1 METDGI
7 NALNP
12 APDVGGVLPP
22 QINRPGPVIDY
33 LTRPMVPSPKSR
45 RRDTLKGIA
54 QFIPFLSGE
63 LAKAEGDKLGVAL
76 SGLDFL
82 GAAGAPAKA
91 VAQKGILS
99 LNKVY
104 HGSPNKNLTEAS
116 IAKSKQSENFMPHVS
131 ATDSPLLAKSF
142 TKGELGNLPE
152 GKIYESTGNFKIIDY
167 TTDEG
172 RKIWDSLG
180 KTDYDRSINAK
191 KAGFD
196 GRKIN
201 NYEELKIKSFYP
213 DIDYKDVKDASEIQ
227 FFKDLPLQPSSKG
240 IEAIPD
246 QATKNFSDA
255 MKSKNL
261 MFVHNTSEEAIRS
274 FDAMGGLPSPSLA
287 VTESEIPLKGFGKIQ
302 LIGKPEKFDPA
313 IDPRNKVYSADAYTP
328 RAPKKIRLAKKGA
341 AEQLVKD
348 YKDLTSDRD
357 LMEKIYTGPY
367 TGATVNDA
375 ADSLKNLEKGNLHYP
390 ENRMDEL
397 DRFLNSD
404 IAKLKYLKD
413 QGFDPSLPTFKSAAA
428 DPRLLVSGFE
438 GTKGFKKWAKKEKNK
453 YLSQDGVL
461 QYFDD
466 FEETMV
472 TKPYTLENAVNSMIK
487 ETQRGGEGFAGGY
500 SPARMKALMSKEF
513 KDLPDI
519 KAERGRLTDK
529 PPSAMDL
536 GEKIDDLLV
545 QYNFPGSN
553 NLYYSRVGSNM
564 LNDIGIAIED
574 GKKFDQKLLKDAY
587 NQNID
592 FDELDKFTRNK
603 FEYDNPPKGFLDDL
617 EDIFIKNA
625 TRNVEYFEAKPIRAV
640 GFDEFAGAIVPKD
653 TSKDVIDILQKRGLK
668 VIKQTDADF
677 TKDFFK
683 TGARK
688 KHFQDQMFSFV
699 PVAGAGGVAALSI
712 EKNTADEDKGLGS
725 L

>member
-1 METDGI
+1 MKKWILPLNFTSQHFLSYNHYMETDGI

-12 APDVGGVLPP
+12 APNVGGVLPP
-22 QINRPGPVIDY
+22 QINRPKPVIDY

-54 QFIPFLSGE
+54 QFLPFISGE

-91 VAQKGILS
+91 AIKKGI
-99 LNKVY
+99 
-104 HGSPNKNLTEAS
+104 
-116 IAKSKQSENFMPHVS
+116 
-131 ATDSPLLAKSF
+131 D
-142 TKGELGNLPE
+142 
-152 GKIYESTGNFKIIDY
+152 
-167 TTDEG
+167 
-172 RKIWDSLG
+172 
-180 KTDYDRSINAK
+180 
-191 KAGFD
+191 
-196 GRKIN
+196 
-201 NYEELKIKSFYP
+201 
-213 DIDYKDVKDASEIQ
+213 
-227 FFKDLPLQPSSKG
+227 
-240 IEAIPD
+240 AIPD

-328 RAPKKIRLAKKGA
+328 RAPKKLRLAKEGA
-341 AEQLVKD
+341 ESKLTKEYESLAKEYGELDQLEQGQYALRNLQKD
-348 YKDLTSDRD
+348 NMY
-357 LMEKIYTGPY
+357 
-367 TGATVNDA
+367 
-375 ADSLKNLEKGNLHYP
+375 YP
-390 ENRMDEL
+390 ENRLDEL
-397 DRFLNSD
+397 DRFFDSNLAKIKFMQEKVGNLDDFFGPALNQEFF
-404 IAKLKYLKD
+404 KYQRD
-413 QGFDPSLPTFKSAAA
+413 FN
-428 DPRLLVSGFE
+428 
-438 GTKGFKKWAKKEKNK
+438 KWMKKEKNK
-453 YLSQDGVL
+453 YLSQNGVL

-519 KAERGRLTDK
+519 KAERGRLIDK

-536 GEKIDDLLV
+536 GIQIDELLAK
-545 QYNFPGSN
+545 YKFPATLDAKLTPKGSFYDEN
-553 NLYYSRVGSNM
+553 VGSNM

-574 GKKFDQKLLKDAY
+574 GKKFDQKLLKDVY

-592 FDELDKFTRNK
+592 FDDLEKFTRNK

-617 EDIFIKNA
+617 EDLFIKNA

-653 TSKDVIDILQKRGLK
+653 TSQDVINILQKRGLK
-668 VIKQTDADF
+668 VIKQTDDDF
-677 TKDFFK
+677 TEDFFK

-688 KHFQDQMFSFV
+688 QYFQDQMFSFA

-712 EKNTADEDKGLGS
+712 EKNTEDEDKGLGS

>member
-12 APDVGGVLPP
+12 YVGIAEPVSRQPFGSVVLR
-22 QINRPGPVIDY
+22 QSQGPVIDY
-33 LTRPMVPSPKSR
+33 LTRPMVPSPASR

-54 QFIPFLSGE
+54 QFLPFISGE
-63 LAKAEGDKLGVAL
+63 LAKAEGDKLGAAL

-91 VAQKGILS
+91 VVKKGI
-99 LNKVY
+99 
-104 HGSPNKNLTEAS
+104 
-116 IAKSKQSENFMPHVS
+116 
-131 ATDSPLLAKSF
+131 D
-142 TKGELGNLPE
+142 
-152 GKIYESTGNFKIIDY
+152 
-167 TTDEG
+167 
-172 RKIWDSLG
+172 
-180 KTDYDRSINAK
+180 
-191 KAGFD
+191 
-196 GRKIN
+196 
-201 NYEELKIKSFYP
+201 
-213 DIDYKDVKDASEIQ
+213 
-227 FFKDLPLQPSSKG
+227 
-240 IEAIPD
+240 AIPD

-287 VTESEIPLKGFGKIQ
+287 VTESDIPLKGFGKIQ

-328 RAPKKIRLAKKGA
+328 RAPKKLRLAKEGA
-341 AEQLVKD
+341 ESKLTKEYESLAKEYGELDQLEQGQYALRNLQKD
-348 YKDLTSDRD
+348 NMY
-357 LMEKIYTGPY
+357 
-367 TGATVNDA
+367 
-375 ADSLKNLEKGNLHYP
+375 YP
-390 ENRMDEL
+390 ENRLDEL
-397 DRFLNSD
+397 DRFFNSD
-404 IAKLKYLKD
+404 LGKLKYLKD
-413 QGFDPSLPTFKSAAA
+413 QGFDPSLPTFKSAAT
-428 DPRLLVSGFE
+428 DTRL
-438 GTKGFKKWAKKEKNK
+438 GTTKDFNKWVKKEKNK

-536 GEKIDDLLV
+536 GIQIDELLAK
-545 QYNFPGSN
+545 YKFPATLDAKFTPKGTFYDEN
-553 NLYYSRVGSNM
+553 VGSNI

-574 GKKFDQKLLKDAY
+574 GKKFDQKLLKDVY
-587 NQNID
+587 NKNID
-592 FDELDKFTRNK
+592 FDALDDFYIRDRERTKDAMEIAKKFNIKLEPTV

-617 EDIFIKNA
+617 EDLFIKNA

-688 KHFQDQMFSFV
+688 QHFQDQMFSFA
-699 PVAGAGGVAALSI
+699 PIAGAGGVTALSI
-712 EKNTADEDKGLGS
+712 EKNTEDEDKGIGS

>member
-12 APDVGGVLPP
+12 YIGIAEPVSRQPFGSVVLG
-22 QINRPGPVIDY
+22 QSQGPVIDY

-54 QFIPFLSGE
+54 QFLPFLSGE

-91 VAQKGILS
+91 VVKKGI
-99 LNKVY
+99 
-104 HGSPNKNLTEAS
+104 
-116 IAKSKQSENFMPHVS
+116 
-131 ATDSPLLAKSF
+131 D
-142 TKGELGNLPE
+142 
-152 GKIYESTGNFKIIDY
+152 
-167 TTDEG
+167 
-172 RKIWDSLG
+172 
-180 KTDYDRSINAK
+180 
-191 KAGFD
+191 
-196 GRKIN
+196 
-201 NYEELKIKSFYP
+201 
-213 DIDYKDVKDASEIQ
+213 
-227 FFKDLPLQPSSKG
+227 
-240 IEAIPD
+240 AIPD

-313 IDPRNKVYSADAYTP
+313 IDPRNKIYSADAYTP
-328 RAPKKIRLAKKGA
+328 RAPKKLRLAKDGA
-341 AEQLVKD
+341 ESKLTKEYGLLAKEYGELDQLEQGQYALRNLQKD
-348 YKDLTSDRD
+348 NMY
-357 LMEKIYTGPY
+357 
-367 TGATVNDA
+367 
-375 ADSLKNLEKGNLHYP
+375 YP
-390 ENRMDEL
+390 ENRLDEL
-397 DRFLNSD
+397 DRFFNSD
-404 IAKLKYLKD
+404 LGKLKYLKD

-529 PPSAMDL
+529 PPSAMHF
-536 GEKIDDLLV
+536 GIQIDELLAK
-545 QYNFPGSN
+545 YKFPATLDAKFTPKGSFYDEN
-553 NLYYSRVGSNM
+553 VGSNM

-574 GKKFDQKLLKDAY
+574 GKKFDQKLLKDVY

-592 FDELDKFTRNK
+592 FDELEKFTRNK

-653 TSKDVIDILQKRGLK
+653 TSQDVINILQKRGLK
-668 VIKQTDADF
+668 VIKQTDDDF
-677 TKDFFK
+677 TEDFFK

-688 KHFQDQMFSFV
+688 QYFQDQMFSFA
-699 PVAGAGGVAALSI
+699 PIAGAGGVAALSI
-712 EKNTADEDKGLGS
+712 EKNTEDEDKGLGS

>member
-12 APDVGGVLPP
+12 APDVGGILPP

-91 VAQKGILS
+91 V
-99 LNKVY
+99 
-104 HGSPNKNLTEAS
+104 
-116 IAKSKQSENFMPHVS
+116 
-131 ATDSPLLAKSF
+131 
-142 TKGELGNLPE
+142 
-152 GKIYESTGNFKIIDY
+152 
-167 TTDEG
+167 
-172 RKIWDSLG
+172 
-180 KTDYDRSINAK
+180 
-191 KAGFD
+191 
-196 GRKIN
+196 
-201 NYEELKIKSFYP
+201 
-213 DIDYKDVKDASEIQ
+213 VK
-227 FFKDLPLQPSSKG
+227 KG

-328 RAPKKIRLAKKGA
+328 RAPKKLRLAKEGA
-341 AEQLVKD
+341 ESKLTKEYKSLAKEYGKLDQLEQGQYALRNLQKD
-348 YKDLTSDRD
+348 NMY
-357 LMEKIYTGPY
+357 
-367 TGATVNDA
+367 N
-375 ADSLKNLEKGNLHYP
+375 P
-390 ENRMDEL
+390 ENRLDEL
-397 DRFLNSD
+397 ERFLDSD
-404 IAKLKYLKD
+404 LAKLKFLKD
-413 QGFDPSLPTFKSAAA
+413 
-428 DPRLLVSGFE
+428 
-438 GTKGFKKWAKKEKNK
+438 KGFKVDDFLEGPRSMAMVDFDSKIAALNPNSLFYKQAIADPNFRMTKKFNEWATKEKDRF
-453 YLSQDGVL
+453 LSQDGVL

-466 FEETMV
+466 FEETTV

-519 KAERGRLTDK
+519 KSERGRLTQQ
-529 PPSAMDL
+529 SAPTYGLDEQIGEVIEKYDFPFDDQDAL
-536 GEKIDDLLV
+536 YFGEKLLED
-545 QYNFPGSN
+545 
-553 NLYYSRVGSNM
+553 VGEALEGGQKFNQLM
-564 LNDIGIAIED
+564 IERAYFNTINKLDITSVNP
-574 GKKFDQKLLKDAY
+574 Y
-587 NQNID
+587 
-592 FDELDKFTRNK
+592 EL
-603 FEYDNPPKGFLDDL
+603 PKGLTKDL

-688 KHFQDQMFSFV
+688 QYFQDQMFSFA

-712 EKNTADEDKGLGS
+712 EKNTEDEDKGLGS

>member
-91 VAQKGILS
+91 VVKKGI
-99 LNKVY
+99 
-104 HGSPNKNLTEAS
+104 
-116 IAKSKQSENFMPHVS
+116 
-131 ATDSPLLAKSF
+131 D
-142 TKGELGNLPE
+142 
-152 GKIYESTGNFKIIDY
+152 
-167 TTDEG
+167 
-172 RKIWDSLG
+172 
-180 KTDYDRSINAK
+180 
-191 KAGFD
+191 
-196 GRKIN
+196 
-201 NYEELKIKSFYP
+201 
-213 DIDYKDVKDASEIQ
+213 
-227 FFKDLPLQPSSKG
+227 
-240 IEAIPD
+240 AIPD

-328 RAPKKIRLAKKGA
+328 RAPQKIRLAKEGS
-341 AEQLVKD
+341 AEQLRKD
-348 YKDLTSDRD
+348 YTSLFSDKK
-357 LMEKIYTGPY
+357 LMKLSQETTPPY
-367 TGATVNDA
+367 QIREDVDKAV
-375 ADSLKNLEKGNLHYP
+375 DSLKNLQKNNL
-390 ENRMDEL
+390 NRPTDRLDDL
-397 DRFLNSD
+397 DRFFYTDLV
-404 IAKLKYLKD
+404 KLKFAKEKGLDDKAFDSYNNFKD
-413 QGFDPSLPTFKSAAA
+413 FAVKRDFESW
-428 DPRLLVSGFE
+428 LV
-438 GTKGFKKWAKKEKNK
+438 KEKNK

-487 ETQRGGEGFAGGY
+487 ETQRGGEAFASGY

-519 KAERGRLTDK
+519 KSERGRLTKQSTPTYSLDQQIGEVIEK
-529 PPSAMDL
+529 YDFPFDDQDAL
-536 GEKIDDLLV
+536 YFGEKLLAD
-545 QYNFPGSN
+545 
-553 NLYYSRVGSNM
+553 VG
-564 LNDIGIAIED
+564 DAIEN
-574 GKKFDQKLLKDAY
+574 GAKFDKSLLGDSYSSVFSDVTAL
-587 NQNID
+587 NP
-592 FDELDKFTRNK
+592 
-603 FEYDNPPKGFLDDL
+603 FEPPKGFLDDL
-617 EDIFIKNA
+617 EDLFIKNA

-677 TKDFFK
+677 TEDFFK

-688 KHFQDQMFSFV
+688 QYFQDQMFSFA
-699 PVAGAGGVAALSI
+699 PVVGAGGVAALSI
-712 EKNTADEDKGLGS
+712 DKDNEDEDKGLGS

>member
-12 APDVGGVLPP
+12 APDVGGILPP

-33 LTRPMVPSPKSR
+33 LTRPMVPSPASR

-54 QFIPFLSGE
+54 QFLPFISGE

-91 VAQKGILS
+91 VVKKGI
-99 LNKVY
+99 
-104 HGSPNKNLTEAS
+104 
-116 IAKSKQSENFMPHVS
+116 
-131 ATDSPLLAKSF
+131 D
-142 TKGELGNLPE
+142 
-152 GKIYESTGNFKIIDY
+152 
-167 TTDEG
+167 
-172 RKIWDSLG
+172 
-180 KTDYDRSINAK
+180 
-191 KAGFD
+191 
-196 GRKIN
+196 
-201 NYEELKIKSFYP
+201 
-213 DIDYKDVKDASEIQ
+213 
-227 FFKDLPLQPSSKG
+227 
-240 IEAIPD
+240 AIPD

-261 MFVHNTSEEAIRS
+261 MFVHNTSEKAIRS

-328 RAPKKIRLAKKGA
+328 RAPKKLRLAKEGA
-341 AEQLVKD
+341 ESKLTKEYKALADKYGKSDILEQGQYALRNLQKD
-348 YKDLTSDRD
+348 NMY
-357 LMEKIYTGPY
+357 
-367 TGATVNDA
+367 
-375 ADSLKNLEKGNLHYP
+375 YP
-390 ENRMDEL
+390 ENRLDEL
-397 DRFLNSD
+397 DRFFDSD
-404 IAKLKYLKD
+404 LAKLKFLED
-413 QGFDPSLPTFKSAAA
+413 EGFKVDDFLEGPRSMAMVNFDSGLAALNPNSPFFKQTTA
-428 DPRLLVSGFE
+428 DPGFRI
-438 GTKGFKKWAKKEKNK
+438 TKKFGEWRAKEKNRF
-453 YLSQDGVL
+453 LSQDGVL

-487 ETQRGGEGFAGGY
+487 ETQRGGEGFAGGF
-500 SPARMKALMSKEF
+500 SPARMKALMSREF

-529 PPSAMDL
+529 PPSAMNL
-536 GEKIDDLLV
+536 GEQIDDLLV

-574 GKKFDQKLLKDAY
+574 GKKFDQELLKDAY

-592 FDELDKFTRNK
+592 FDDLEKFTRNQFK
-603 FEYDNPPKGFLDDL
+603 YDDPPKGFLDDL
-617 EDIFIKNA
+617 EDLFIKNA

-677 TKDFFK
+677 TEDFFK

-688 KHFQDQMFSFV
+688 QHFQDQMFSFA
-699 PVAGAGGVAALSI
+699 PVVGAGGIAALSI
-712 EKNTADEDKGLGS
+712 DKNTEDEDAGLGS

>member
-1 METDGI
+1 MKKWILPLNFTSQHFLSYNHYMETDGI

-12 APDVGGVLPP
+12 APNVGGVLPP
-22 QINRPGPVIDY
+22 QINRPKPVIDY

-54 QFIPFLSGE
+54 QFLPFISGE

-91 VAQKGILS
+91 AIKKGI
-99 LNKVY
+99 
-104 HGSPNKNLTEAS
+104 
-116 IAKSKQSENFMPHVS
+116 
-131 ATDSPLLAKSF
+131 D
-142 TKGELGNLPE
+142 
-152 GKIYESTGNFKIIDY
+152 
-167 TTDEG
+167 
-172 RKIWDSLG
+172 
-180 KTDYDRSINAK
+180 
-191 KAGFD
+191 
-196 GRKIN
+196 
-201 NYEELKIKSFYP
+201 
-213 DIDYKDVKDASEIQ
+213 
-227 FFKDLPLQPSSKG
+227 
-240 IEAIPD
+240 AIPD

-328 RAPKKIRLAKKGA
+328 RAPKKLRLAKEGA
-341 AEQLVKD
+341 ESKLTKEYESLAKEYGELDQLEQGQYALRNLQKD
-348 YKDLTSDRD
+348 NMY
-357 LMEKIYTGPY
+357 
-367 TGATVNDA
+367 
-375 ADSLKNLEKGNLHYP
+375 YP
-390 ENRMDEL
+390 ENRLDEL
-397 DRFLNSD
+397 DRFFDSNLAKIKFMQEKVGNLDDFFGPALNQEFF
-404 IAKLKYLKD
+404 KYQRD
-413 QGFDPSLPTFKSAAA
+413 FN
-428 DPRLLVSGFE
+428 
-438 GTKGFKKWAKKEKNK
+438 KWMKKEKNK
-453 YLSQDGVL
+453 YLSQNGVL

-519 KAERGRLTDK
+519 KAERGRLIDK

-536 GEKIDDLLV
+536 GIQIDELLAK
-545 QYNFPGSN
+545 YKFPATLDAKLTPKGSFYDEN
-553 NLYYSRVGSNM
+553 VGSNM

-574 GKKFDQKLLKDAY
+574 GKKFDQKLLKDVY

-592 FDELDKFTRNK
+592 FDDLEKFTRNK

-617 EDIFIKNA
+617 EDLFIKNA

-653 TSKDVIDILQKRGLK
+653 TSQDVINILQKRGLK
-668 VIKQTDADF
+668 VIKQTDDDF
-677 TKDFFK
+677 TEDFFK

-688 KHFQDQMFSFV
+688 QYFQDQMFSFA
-699 PVAGAGGVAALSI
+699 PIAGAGGVAALSI
-712 EKNTADEDKGLGS
+712 EKNTEDEDKGLGS

>member
-12 APDVGGVLPP
+12 APDVGGILPP

-33 LTRPMVPSPKSR
+33 LTRPMVPSPASR

-54 QFIPFLSGE
+54 QFLPFISGE

-91 VAQKGILS
+91 VVKKGI
-99 LNKVY
+99 
-104 HGSPNKNLTEAS
+104 
-116 IAKSKQSENFMPHVS
+116 
-131 ATDSPLLAKSF
+131 D
-142 TKGELGNLPE
+142 
-152 GKIYESTGNFKIIDY
+152 
-167 TTDEG
+167 
-172 RKIWDSLG
+172 
-180 KTDYDRSINAK
+180 
-191 KAGFD
+191 
-196 GRKIN
+196 
-201 NYEELKIKSFYP
+201 
-213 DIDYKDVKDASEIQ
+213 
-227 FFKDLPLQPSSKG
+227 
-240 IEAIPD
+240 AIPD

-261 MFVHNTSEEAIRS
+261 MFVHNTSEKAIRS

-328 RAPKKIRLAKKGA
+328 RAPKKLRLAKEGA
-341 AEQLVKD
+341 ESKLTKEYKALADKYNKTDTLEEGQYALRNLQKD
-348 YKDLTSDRD
+348 NMY
-357 LMEKIYTGPY
+357 
-367 TGATVNDA
+367 N
-375 ADSLKNLEKGNLHYP
+375 P
-390 ENRMDEL
+390 ENRLDDL
-397 DRFLNSD
+397 DRFFASNLV
-404 IAKLKYLKD
+404 KLKFLED
-413 QGFDPSLPTFKSAAA
+413 GGFAVDDFLEGPRSMAKVDFSPTNYRATA
-428 DPRLLVSGFE
+428 DPNFRM
-438 GTKGFKKWAKKEKNK
+438 TKKFNEWRRKEKDRF
-453 YLSQDGVL
+453 LSQDGVL

-487 ETQRGGEGFAGGY
+487 ETQRGGEGFAGGF
-500 SPARMKALMSKEF
+500 SPARMKALMSREF

-529 PPSAMDL
+529 PPSAMNL
-536 GEKIDDLLV
+536 GEQIDDLLV

-574 GKKFDQKLLKDAY
+574 GKKFDQELLKDAY

-592 FDELDKFTRNK
+592 FDDLEKFTRNQFK
-603 FEYDNPPKGFLDDL
+603 YDDPPKGFLDDL
-617 EDIFIKNA
+617 EDLFIKNA

-677 TKDFFK
+677 TEDFFK

-688 KHFQDQMFSFV
+688 QHFQDQMFSFA
-699 PVAGAGGVAALSI
+699 PVVGAGGIAALSI
-712 EKNTADEDKGLGS
+712 DKNTEDEDAGLGS

>member
-12 APDVGGVLPP
+12 YVGIAEPVSRQPFGSVVLR
-22 QINRPGPVIDY
+22 QSQGPVIDY
-33 LTRPMVPSPKSR
+33 LTRPMVPSPASR

-54 QFIPFLSGE
+54 QFLPFISGE

-91 VAQKGILS
+91 VVKKGI
-99 LNKVY
+99 
-104 HGSPNKNLTEAS
+104 
-116 IAKSKQSENFMPHVS
+116 
-131 ATDSPLLAKSF
+131 D
-142 TKGELGNLPE
+142 
-152 GKIYESTGNFKIIDY
+152 
-167 TTDEG
+167 
-172 RKIWDSLG
+172 
-180 KTDYDRSINAK
+180 
-191 KAGFD
+191 
-196 GRKIN
+196 
-201 NYEELKIKSFYP
+201 
-213 DIDYKDVKDASEIQ
+213 
-227 FFKDLPLQPSSKG
+227 
-240 IEAIPD
+240 AIPD

-261 MFVHNTSEEAIRS
+261 MFIHNTSEEAIRS

-287 VTESEIPLKGFGKIQ
+287 VTESEIPLKNFGKIQ

-328 RAPKKIRLAKKGA
+328 RAPKKLRFAKEGAESKLTKEYGSLAKEYGELDQL
-341 AEQLVKD
+341 EQGQYALRNLQKD
-348 YKDLTSDRD
+348 NMY
-357 LMEKIYTGPY
+357 
-367 TGATVNDA
+367 
-375 ADSLKNLEKGNLHYP
+375 YP
-390 ENRMDEL
+390 EDRLDEL
-397 DRFLNSD
+397 DRFFDSTNLAKIKFMQEKVGNLDDFLGPALNQEFF
-404 IAKLKYLKD
+404 KFEKD
-413 QGFDPSLPTFKSAAA
+413 FY
-428 DPRLLVSGFE
+428 
-438 GTKGFKKWAKKEKNK
+438 KWARKEKDRF
-453 YLSQDGVL
+453 LSQDGVL

-472 TKPYTLENAVNSMIK
+472 TKPYTLENAVNFMIK

-500 SPARMKALMSKEF
+500 SPARMKALMSKEY

-529 PPSAMDL
+529 PLSAMDL

-553 NLYYSRVGSNM
+553 NLYYSRVGRNL

-574 GKKFDQKLLKDAY
+574 GKKFDQKLLKDVY
-587 NQNID
+587 NRNID
-592 FDELDKFTRNK
+592 FDELEKFTGNK

-617 EDIFIKNA
+617 EDLFIKNA

-653 TSKDVIDILQKRGLK
+653 TSQDVINILQKRGLK
-668 VIKQTDADF
+668 VIKQTDDDF

-688 KHFQDQMFSFV
+688 QHFQDQMFSFA
-699 PVAGAGGVAALSI
+699 PVVGAGGIAALSI
-712 EKNTADEDKGLGS
+712 DKNTEDADAGLGS

>member
-1 METDGI
+1 MKKWFLPLNFTSQHFLSYNHYMETDGI

-12 APDVGGVLPP
+12 YIGIAEPVSRQPFGSVVLG
-22 QINRPGPVIDY
+22 QSQGPVIDY
-33 LTRPMVPSPKSR
+33 LTRPMYPSPKSR

-91 VAQKGILS
+91 VVKKGI
-99 LNKVY
+99 
-104 HGSPNKNLTEAS
+104 
-116 IAKSKQSENFMPHVS
+116 
-131 ATDSPLLAKSF
+131 D
-142 TKGELGNLPE
+142 
-152 GKIYESTGNFKIIDY
+152 
-167 TTDEG
+167 
-172 RKIWDSLG
+172 
-180 KTDYDRSINAK
+180 
-191 KAGFD
+191 
-196 GRKIN
+196 
-201 NYEELKIKSFYP
+201 
-213 DIDYKDVKDASEIQ
+213 
-227 FFKDLPLQPSSKG
+227 
-240 IEAIPD
+240 AIPD

-261 MFVHNTSEEAIRS
+261 MFVHNTSEAAIRS

-287 VTESEIPLKGFGKIQ
+287 VTESEIPLKSFGKIQ

-328 RAPKKIRLAKKGA
+328 RAPKKLRLAKDGA
-341 AEQLVKD
+341 ESKLTKEYKALSDKYNKNEILEQGQYALRNLQKD
-348 YKDLTSDRD
+348 NMY
-357 LMEKIYTGPY
+357 
-367 TGATVNDA
+367 
-375 ADSLKNLEKGNLHYP
+375 YP
-390 ENRMDEL
+390 ENRLDEL

-404 IAKLKYLKD
+404 LAKLKFLKD
-413 QGFDPSLPTFKSAAA
+413 
-428 DPRLLVSGFE
+428 
-438 GTKGFKKWAKKEKNK
+438 KGFKVDDFLEGPRSMAMVNFESGLAALNPNSPFFKQATADPGFRMTKDFNKWRAKEKNRF
-453 YLSQDGVL
+453 LSQDGVL

-500 SPARMKALMSKEF
+500 SPARMKALMSREY

-519 KAERGRLTDK
+519 KSERGRLTDK

-592 FDELDKFTRNK
+592 FDELEKFTRNN
-603 FEYDNPPKGFLDDL
+603 FEYDNPPYGFLDDL
-617 EDIFIKNA
+617 EDLFIKNA

-668 VIKQTDADF
+668 VIKQTDDDF
-677 TKDFFK
+677 TEDFFK

-688 KHFQDQMFSFV
+688 QYFQDQMFSFA
-699 PVAGAGGVAALSI
+699 PIAGAGGVAALSI
-712 EKNTADEDKGLGS
+712 EKNTEDEDAGLGS

>member
-12 APDVGGVLPP
+12 APDVGGILPP

-91 VAQKGILS
+91 VVKKGI
-99 LNKVY
+99 
-104 HGSPNKNLTEAS
+104 
-116 IAKSKQSENFMPHVS
+116 
-131 ATDSPLLAKSF
+131 D
-142 TKGELGNLPE
+142 
-152 GKIYESTGNFKIIDY
+152 
-167 TTDEG
+167 
-172 RKIWDSLG
+172 
-180 KTDYDRSINAK
+180 
-191 KAGFD
+191 
-196 GRKIN
+196 
-201 NYEELKIKSFYP
+201 
-213 DIDYKDVKDASEIQ
+213 
-227 FFKDLPLQPSSKG
+227 
-240 IEAIPD
+240 AIPD

-328 RAPKKIRLAKKGA
+328 RAPKKLRLAKDGA
-341 AEQLVKD
+341 ESKLTKEYKALSDKYNKNEILEQGQYALRNLQKD
-348 YKDLTSDRD
+348 NMY
-357 LMEKIYTGPY
+357 
-367 TGATVNDA
+367 
-375 ADSLKNLEKGNLHYP
+375 YP
-390 ENRMDEL
+390 ENRLDEL

-404 IAKLKYLKD
+404 LAKLKFLKD
-413 QGFDPSLPTFKSAAA
+413 
-428 DPRLLVSGFE
+428 
-438 GTKGFKKWAKKEKNK
+438 KGFKVDDFLEGPRSMAMVNFESGLAALNPNSPFFKQATADPVFRMTKDFNKWMKKEKNK

-500 SPARMKALMSKEF
+500 SPARMKALMSKEL

-519 KAERGRLTDK
+519 KAERGRLTQQSA
-529 PPSAMDL
+529 PSYSLDQQIGEVIEKYDFPFDDQDAL
-536 GEKIDDLLV
+536 YFGEKLLED
-545 QYNFPGSN
+545 
-553 NLYYSRVGSNM
+553 VGEALEGGQKFNQLM
-564 LNDIGIAIED
+564 IERAYFNTINKLDITSVNP
-574 GKKFDQKLLKDAY
+574 Y
-587 NQNID
+587 
-592 FDELDKFTRNK
+592 EL
-603 FEYDNPPKGFLDDL
+603 PKGLTKDL

-688 KHFQDQMFSFV
+688 KHFQDQMFSFA

-712 EKNTADEDKGLGS
+712 DKNTEDEDKGLGS

>member
-12 APDVGGVLPP
+12 APNVGGVLPP
-22 QINRPGPVIDY
+22 QINRPKPVIDY

-54 QFIPFLSGE
+54 QFLPFISGE

-91 VAQKGILS
+91 A
-99 LNKVY
+99 
-104 HGSPNKNLTEAS
+104 
-116 IAKSKQSENFMPHVS
+116 
-131 ATDSPLLAKSF
+131 
-142 TKGELGNLPE
+142 
-152 GKIYESTGNFKIIDY
+152 
-167 TTDEG
+167 
-172 RKIWDSLG
+172 
-180 KTDYDRSINAK
+180 
-191 KAGFD
+191 
-196 GRKIN
+196 
-201 NYEELKIKSFYP
+201 IK
-213 DIDYKDVKDASEIQ
+213 
-227 FFKDLPLQPSSKG
+227 KG

-328 RAPKKIRLAKKGA
+328 RAPKKLRLAKEGA
-341 AEQLVKD
+341 ESKLTKEYESLAKEYGELDQLEQGQYALRNLQKD
-348 YKDLTSDRD
+348 NMY
-357 LMEKIYTGPY
+357 
-367 TGATVNDA
+367 
-375 ADSLKNLEKGNLHYP
+375 YP
-390 ENRMDEL
+390 ENRLDEL
-397 DRFLNSD
+397 DRFFDSNLAKIKFMQEKVGNLDDFFGPALNQEFF
-404 IAKLKYLKD
+404 KYQRD
-413 QGFDPSLPTFKSAAA
+413 FN
-428 DPRLLVSGFE
+428 
-438 GTKGFKKWAKKEKNK
+438 KWMKKEKNK
-453 YLSQDGVL
+453 YLSQNGVL

-466 FEETMV
+466 FEETTV

-519 KAERGRLTDK
+519 KAERGRLIDK

-536 GEKIDDLLV
+536 GIQIDELLAK
-545 QYNFPGSN
+545 YKFPATLDAKLTPKGSFYDEN
-553 NLYYSRVGSNM
+553 VGSNM

-574 GKKFDQKLLKDAY
+574 GKKFDQKLLKDVY

-592 FDELDKFTRNK
+592 FDDLEKFTRNK

-617 EDIFIKNA
+617 EDLFIKNA

-653 TSKDVIDILQKRGLK
+653 TSQDVINILQKRGLK
-668 VIKQTDADF
+668 VIKQTDDDF
-677 TKDFFK
+677 TEDFFK

-688 KHFQDQMFSFV
+688 QYFQDQMFSFA
-699 PVAGAGGVAALSI
+699 PIAGAGGVAALSI
-712 EKNTADEDKGLGS
+712 EKNTEDEDKGLGS

>member
-12 APDVGGVLPP
+12 YIGIAEPVSRQPFGSVVLG
-22 QINRPGPVIDY
+22 QSQGPVIDY

-54 QFIPFLSGE
+54 QFLPFLSGE

-91 VAQKGILS
+91 VVKKGI
-99 LNKVY
+99 
-104 HGSPNKNLTEAS
+104 
-116 IAKSKQSENFMPHVS
+116 
-131 ATDSPLLAKSF
+131 D
-142 TKGELGNLPE
+142 
-152 GKIYESTGNFKIIDY
+152 
-167 TTDEG
+167 
-172 RKIWDSLG
+172 
-180 KTDYDRSINAK
+180 
-191 KAGFD
+191 
-196 GRKIN
+196 
-201 NYEELKIKSFYP
+201 
-213 DIDYKDVKDASEIQ
+213 
-227 FFKDLPLQPSSKG
+227 
-240 IEAIPD
+240 AIPD

-313 IDPRNKVYSADAYTP
+313 IDPRNKIYSADAYTP
-328 RAPKKIRLAKKGA
+328 RAPKKLRLAKEGA
-341 AEQLVKD
+341 ESKLTKEYKALAKEYGELDELERGQSALRNLQKD
-348 YKDLTSDRD
+348 NMY
-357 LMEKIYTGPY
+357 
-367 TGATVNDA
+367 
-375 ADSLKNLEKGNLHYP
+375 YP
-390 ENRMDEL
+390 ENRLDEL
-397 DRFLNSD
+397 DRFFNSD
-404 IAKLKYLKD
+404 LGKLKYLKD

-529 PPSAMDL
+529 PPSAMHF
-536 GEKIDDLLV
+536 GIQIDELLAK
-545 QYNFPGSN
+545 YKFPATLDAKFTPKGSFYDEN
-553 NLYYSRVGSNM
+553 VGSNM

-574 GKKFDQKLLKDAY
+574 GKKFDQKLLKDVY

-592 FDELDKFTRNK
+592 FDALDDFYIRDRERTKDAMEIAKEFNIK
-603 FEYDNPPKGFLDDL
+603 LEPSVFEYDNPPKGFLDDL
-617 EDIFIKNA
+617 EDLFITNA

-653 TSKDVIDILQKRGLK
+653 TSQDVINILQKRGLK
-668 VIKQTDADF
+668 VIKQTDDDF
-677 TKDFFK
+677 YKDLFK

-688 KHFQDQMFSFV
+688 QYFQDQMFSFA

-712 EKNTADEDKGLGS
+712 EKNTEDEDKGLGS

>member
-12 APDVGGVLPP
+12 YIGIAEPVSRQPFGSVVLG
-22 QINRPGPVIDY
+22 QSQGPVIDY
-33 LTRPMVPSPKSR
+33 LTKPMVPSPKSR

-91 VAQKGILS
+91 VVKKGI
-99 LNKVY
+99 
-104 HGSPNKNLTEAS
+104 
-116 IAKSKQSENFMPHVS
+116 
-131 ATDSPLLAKSF
+131 D
-142 TKGELGNLPE
+142 
-152 GKIYESTGNFKIIDY
+152 
-167 TTDEG
+167 
-172 RKIWDSLG
+172 
-180 KTDYDRSINAK
+180 
-191 KAGFD
+191 
-196 GRKIN
+196 
-201 NYEELKIKSFYP
+201 
-213 DIDYKDVKDASEIQ
+213 
-227 FFKDLPLQPSSKG
+227 
-240 IEAIPD
+240 AIPD

-261 MFVHNTSEEAIRS
+261 MFIHNTSEEAIRS

-328 RAPKKIRLAKKGA
+328 RAPKKLRLAKDGA
-341 AEQLVKD
+341 ESKLTKEYGLLAKEYGELDQLEQGQYAL
-348 YKDLTSDRD
+348 R
-357 LMEKIYTGPY
+357 
-367 TGATVNDA
+367 
-375 ADSLKNLEKGNLHYP
+375 NLQKENMYYP
-390 ENRMDEL
+390 ENRLDEL
-397 DRFLNSD
+397 DRFFNSD
-404 IAKLKYLKD
+404 LGKLKYLKD
-413 QGFDPSLPTFKSAAA
+413 QGFDPSLPTFKSAAT
-428 DPRLLVSGFE
+428 DTRL
-438 GTKGFKKWAKKEKNK
+438 GTTKDFYKWVRKEKDRF
-453 YLSQDGVL
+453 LSQDGVL

-519 KAERGRLTDK
+519 KAERGRLTQQSA
-529 PPSAMDL
+529 PSYSLDQQIGEVIEKYDFPFDDQDAL
-536 GEKIDDLLV
+536 YFGEKLLED
-545 QYNFPGSN
+545 
-553 NLYYSRVGSNM
+553 VGGALDGGQKFNQLM
-564 LNDIGIAIED
+564 IERAYFNTINKLDITSVNP
-574 GKKFDQKLLKDAY
+574 Y
-587 NQNID
+587 
-592 FDELDKFTRNK
+592 EL
-603 FEYDNPPKGFLDDL
+603 PKGLTKDL

-668 VIKQTDADF
+668 VIKQNDADF

-688 KHFQDQMFSFV
+688 QYFQDQMFSFA
-699 PVAGAGGVAALSI
+699 PIAGVGGVAALSI
-712 EKNTADEDKGLGS
+712 EKNTEYEDKSLGS

>member
-12 APDVGGVLPP
+12 YVGIAEPVSRQPFGSVVLR
-22 QINRPGPVIDY
+22 QSQGPVIDY
-33 LTRPMVPSPKSR
+33 LTRPMVPSPASR

-54 QFIPFLSGE
+54 QFLPFISGE

-91 VAQKGILS
+91 VVKKGI
-99 LNKVY
+99 
-104 HGSPNKNLTEAS
+104 
-116 IAKSKQSENFMPHVS
+116 
-131 ATDSPLLAKSF
+131 D
-142 TKGELGNLPE
+142 
-152 GKIYESTGNFKIIDY
+152 
-167 TTDEG
+167 
-172 RKIWDSLG
+172 
-180 KTDYDRSINAK
+180 
-191 KAGFD
+191 
-196 GRKIN
+196 
-201 NYEELKIKSFYP
+201 
-213 DIDYKDVKDASEIQ
+213 
-227 FFKDLPLQPSSKG
+227 
-240 IEAIPD
+240 AIPD

-287 VTESEIPLKGFGKIQ
+287 VTESDIPLKGFGKIQ

-328 RAPKKIRLAKKGA
+328 RAPKKLRLAKEGA
-341 AEQLVKD
+341 ESKLTKEYESLAKEYGELDQLEQGQYALRNLQKD
-348 YKDLTSDRD
+348 NMY
-357 LMEKIYTGPY
+357 
-367 TGATVNDA
+367 
-375 ADSLKNLEKGNLHYP
+375 YP
-390 ENRMDEL
+390 ENRLDEL
-397 DRFLNSD
+397 DRFFNSD
-404 IAKLKYLKD
+404 LGKLKFLKD
-413 QGFDPSLPTFKSAAA
+413 TGKNIDDFVTKK
-428 DPRLLVSGFE
+428 SGFHGDYLDIDLVNNPLASGE
-438 GTKGFKKWAKKEKNK
+438 SRNYRKWMKKEKNK

-466 FEETMV
+466 FEETTV

-536 GEKIDDLLV
+536 GIQIDELLAK
-545 QYNFPGSN
+545 YKFPATLDAKFTPKGTFYDEN
-553 NLYYSRVGSNM
+553 VGSNI

-574 GKKFDQKLLKDAY
+574 GKKFDQKLLKDVY
-587 NQNID
+587 NKNID
-592 FDELDKFTRNK
+592 FDALDDFYIRDRERTKDAMEIAKKFNIKLEPTV

-617 EDIFIKNA
+617 EDLFIKNA

-688 KHFQDQMFSFV
+688 QHFQDQMFSFA
-699 PVAGAGGVAALSI
+699 PIAGAGGVTALSI
-712 EKNTADEDKGLGS
+712 EKNTEDEDKGIGS

>member
-91 VAQKGILS
+91 VVKKGI
-99 LNKVY
+99 
-104 HGSPNKNLTEAS
+104 
-116 IAKSKQSENFMPHVS
+116 
-131 ATDSPLLAKSF
+131 D
-142 TKGELGNLPE
+142 
-152 GKIYESTGNFKIIDY
+152 
-167 TTDEG
+167 
-172 RKIWDSLG
+172 
-180 KTDYDRSINAK
+180 
-191 KAGFD
+191 
-196 GRKIN
+196 
-201 NYEELKIKSFYP
+201 
-213 DIDYKDVKDASEIQ
+213 
-227 FFKDLPLQPSSKG
+227 
-240 IEAIPD
+240 AIPD

-328 RAPKKIRLAKKGA
+328 RAPKKLRLAKEG
-341 AEQLVKD
+341 
-348 YKDLTSDRD
+348 
-357 LMEKIYTGPY
+357 
-367 TGATVNDA
+367 
-375 ADSLKNLEKGNLHYP
+375 ADSKLTKEYKALADKYGKSDILEQGQYALRNLQKDNMYYP
-390 ENRMDEL
+390 ENRLDEL
-397 DRFLNSD
+397 DRFFDSD
-404 IAKLKYLKD
+404 LAKLKFLED
-413 QGFDPSLPTFKSAAA
+413 EGFKVDDFLEGPRSMAMVNFDSGLAALNPNSPFFKQATA
-428 DPRLLVSGFE
+428 DPGFRM
-438 GTKGFKKWAKKEKNK
+438 TKKFGEWRAKEKNRF
-453 YLSQDGVL
+453 LSQDGVL

-500 SPARMKALMSKEF
+500 SPARMKALMSKEY

-519 KAERGRLTDK
+519 KAERGRLIDK

-553 NLYYSRVGSNM
+553 NLYYSRVGRNM

-592 FDELDKFTRNK
+592 FDELEKFTRNN
-603 FEYDNPPKGFLDDL
+603 FEYNNPPKGFLDDL
-617 EDIFIKNA
+617 EDLFIKNA

-668 VIKQTDADF
+668 VIKQNDADF

-688 KHFQDQMFSFV
+688 QYFQDQMFSFA
-699 PVAGAGGVAALSI
+699 PIAGAGGVAALSI
-712 EKNTADEDKGLGS
+712 EKNTEDEDKGLGS

>member
-12 APDVGGVLPP
+12 YIGIAEPVSRQPFGSVVLG
-22 QINRPGPVIDY
+22 QSQGPVIDY

-54 QFIPFLSGE
+54 QFLPFLSGE

-91 VAQKGILS
+91 VVKKGI
-99 LNKVY
+99 
-104 HGSPNKNLTEAS
+104 
-116 IAKSKQSENFMPHVS
+116 
-131 ATDSPLLAKSF
+131 D
-142 TKGELGNLPE
+142 
-152 GKIYESTGNFKIIDY
+152 
-167 TTDEG
+167 
-172 RKIWDSLG
+172 
-180 KTDYDRSINAK
+180 
-191 KAGFD
+191 
-196 GRKIN
+196 
-201 NYEELKIKSFYP
+201 
-213 DIDYKDVKDASEIQ
+213 
-227 FFKDLPLQPSSKG
+227 
-240 IEAIPD
+240 AIPD

-313 IDPRNKVYSADAYTP
+313 IDPRNKIYSADAYTP
-328 RAPKKIRLAKKGA
+328 RAPKKLRLAKEGA
-341 AEQLVKD
+341 ESKLTKEYKALAKEYGELDELERGQSALRNLQKD
-348 YKDLTSDRD
+348 NMY
-357 LMEKIYTGPY
+357 
-367 TGATVNDA
+367 
-375 ADSLKNLEKGNLHYP
+375 YP
-390 ENRMDEL
+390 ENRLDEL
-397 DRFLNSD
+397 DRFFNSD
-404 IAKLKYLKD
+404 LGKLKYLKD

-529 PPSAMDL
+529 PPSAMHF
-536 GEKIDDLLV
+536 GIQIDELLAK
-545 QYNFPGSN
+545 YKFPATLDAKFTPKGSFYDEN
-553 NLYYSRVGSNM
+553 VGSNM

-574 GKKFDQKLLKDAY
+574 GKKFDQKLLKDVY

-592 FDELDKFTRNK
+592 FDELEKFTRNK

-653 TSKDVIDILQKRGLK
+653 TSQDVINILQKRGLK
-668 VIKQTDADF
+668 VIKQTDDDF
-677 TKDFFK
+677 TEDFFK

-688 KHFQDQMFSFV
+688 QYFQDQMFSFA
-699 PVAGAGGVAALSI
+699 PIAGAGGVAALSI
-712 EKNTADEDKGLGS
+712 EKNTEDEDKGLGS

>member
-33 LTRPMVPSPKSR
+33 LTRPMVPSPASR

-54 QFIPFLSGE
+54 QFLPFISGE

-91 VAQKGILS
+91 VVKKGI
-99 LNKVY
+99 
-104 HGSPNKNLTEAS
+104 
-116 IAKSKQSENFMPHVS
+116 
-131 ATDSPLLAKSF
+131 D
-142 TKGELGNLPE
+142 
-152 GKIYESTGNFKIIDY
+152 
-167 TTDEG
+167 
-172 RKIWDSLG
+172 
-180 KTDYDRSINAK
+180 
-191 KAGFD
+191 
-196 GRKIN
+196 
-201 NYEELKIKSFYP
+201 
-213 DIDYKDVKDASEIQ
+213 
-227 FFKDLPLQPSSKG
+227 
-240 IEAIPD
+240 AIPD

-328 RAPKKIRLAKKGA
+328 RAPKKLRLAKEGA
-341 AEQLVKD
+341 ESKLTKEYESLAKEYGELDQLEQGQYALRNLQKD
-348 YKDLTSDRD
+348 NMY
-357 LMEKIYTGPY
+357 
-367 TGATVNDA
+367 
-375 ADSLKNLEKGNLHYP
+375 YP
-390 ENRMDEL
+390 ENRLDEL
-397 DRFLNSD
+397 DRFFDSNLAKIKFMQEKVGNLDDFFGPALNQEF
-404 IAKLKYLKD
+404 LKFEKD
-413 QGFDPSLPTFKSAAA
+413 FY
-428 DPRLLVSGFE
+428 
-438 GTKGFKKWAKKEKNK
+438 KWARKEKDRF
-453 YLSQDGVL
+453 LSQDGVL

-500 SPARMKALMSKEF
+500 SPARMKALMSREF

-529 PPSAMDL
+529 SPSAMDL
-536 GEKIDDLLV
+536 GIQIDELLAK
-545 QYNFPGSN
+545 YKFPATLDAKLTPKGSFYDEN
-553 NLYYSRVGSNM
+553 VGSNM

-574 GKKFDQKLLKDAY
+574 GKKFDQKLLKDVY
-587 NQNID
+587 NKNID
-592 FDELDKFTRNK
+592 FDALDDFYIRDRERTKDAVEIAKEFNIK
-603 FEYDNPPKGFLDDL
+603 LEPSVFEYDNPPKGFLDDL
-617 EDIFIKNA
+617 EDLFIKNA

-653 TSKDVIDILQKRGLK
+653 TSQDVIDILQKRGLK

-688 KHFQDQMFSFV
+688 QHFQDQMFSFA
-699 PVAGAGGVAALSI
+699 PIAGAGGVTALSI
-712 EKNTADEDKGLGS
+712 EKNTEDEDKGLGS

>member
-12 APDVGGVLPP
+12 YIGIAEPVSRQPFGSVVLG
-22 QINRPGPVIDY
+22 QSQGPVIDY

-54 QFIPFLSGE
+54 QFLPFLSGE

-91 VAQKGILS
+91 VVKKGI
-99 LNKVY
+99 
-104 HGSPNKNLTEAS
+104 
-116 IAKSKQSENFMPHVS
+116 
-131 ATDSPLLAKSF
+131 D
-142 TKGELGNLPE
+142 
-152 GKIYESTGNFKIIDY
+152 
-167 TTDEG
+167 
-172 RKIWDSLG
+172 
-180 KTDYDRSINAK
+180 
-191 KAGFD
+191 
-196 GRKIN
+196 
-201 NYEELKIKSFYP
+201 
-213 DIDYKDVKDASEIQ
+213 
-227 FFKDLPLQPSSKG
+227 
-240 IEAIPD
+240 AIPD

-313 IDPRNKVYSADAYTP
+313 IDPRNKIYSADAYTP
-328 RAPKKIRLAKKGA
+328 RAPKKLRLAKEGA
-341 AEQLVKD
+341 ESKLTKEYKALAKEYGELDELERGQSALRNLQKD
-348 YKDLTSDRD
+348 NMY
-357 LMEKIYTGPY
+357 
-367 TGATVNDA
+367 
-375 ADSLKNLEKGNLHYP
+375 YP
-390 ENRMDEL
+390 ENRLDEL
-397 DRFLNSD
+397 DRFFNSD
-404 IAKLKYLKD
+404 LGKLKYLKD

-529 PPSAMDL
+529 PPSAMHF
-536 GEKIDDLLV
+536 GIQIDELLAK
-545 QYNFPGSN
+545 YKFPATLDAKFTPKGSFYDEN
-553 NLYYSRVGSNM
+553 VGSNM

-574 GKKFDQKLLKDAY
+574 GKKFDQKLLKDVY

-592 FDELDKFTRNK
+592 FDELEKFTRNK

-617 EDIFIKNA
+617 EDLFITNA

-653 TSKDVIDILQKRGLK
+653 TSQDVINILQKRGLK
-668 VIKQTDADF
+668 VIKQTDDDF
-677 TKDFFK
+677 YKDLFK

-688 KHFQDQMFSFV
+688 QYFQDQMFSFA

-712 EKNTADEDKGLGS
+712 EKNTEDEDKGLGS

>member
-12 APDVGGVLPP
+12 APNVGGVLPP
-22 QINRPGPVIDY
+22 QINRPKPVIDY

-54 QFIPFLSGE
+54 QFLPFISGE

-91 VAQKGILS
+91 AIKKGI
-99 LNKVY
+99 
-104 HGSPNKNLTEAS
+104 
-116 IAKSKQSENFMPHVS
+116 
-131 ATDSPLLAKSF
+131 D
-142 TKGELGNLPE
+142 
-152 GKIYESTGNFKIIDY
+152 
-167 TTDEG
+167 
-172 RKIWDSLG
+172 
-180 KTDYDRSINAK
+180 
-191 KAGFD
+191 
-196 GRKIN
+196 
-201 NYEELKIKSFYP
+201 
-213 DIDYKDVKDASEIQ
+213 
-227 FFKDLPLQPSSKG
+227 
-240 IEAIPD
+240 AIPD

-328 RAPKKIRLAKKGA
+328 RAPKKLRLAKEGA
-341 AEQLVKD
+341 ESKLTKEYESLAKEYGELDQLEQGQYALRNLQKD
-348 YKDLTSDRD
+348 NMY
-357 LMEKIYTGPY
+357 
-367 TGATVNDA
+367 
-375 ADSLKNLEKGNLHYP
+375 YP
-390 ENRMDEL
+390 ENRLDEL
-397 DRFLNSD
+397 DRFFDSNLAKIKFMQEKVGNLDDFFGPALNQEFF
-404 IAKLKYLKD
+404 KYQRD
-413 QGFDPSLPTFKSAAA
+413 FN
-428 DPRLLVSGFE
+428 
-438 GTKGFKKWAKKEKNK
+438 KWMKKEKNK
-453 YLSQDGVL
+453 YLSQNGVL

-519 KAERGRLTDK
+519 KAERGRLIDK

-536 GEKIDDLLV
+536 GIQIDELLAK
-545 QYNFPGSN
+545 YKFPATLDAKLTPKGSFYDEN
-553 NLYYSRVGSNM
+553 VGSNM

-574 GKKFDQKLLKDAY
+574 GKKFDQKLLKDVY

-592 FDELDKFTRNK
+592 FDDLEKFTRNK

-617 EDIFIKNA
+617 EDLFIKNA

-653 TSKDVIDILQKRGLK
+653 TSQDVINILQKRGLK
-668 VIKQTDADF
+668 VIKQTDDDF
-677 TKDFFK
+677 TEDFFK

-688 KHFQDQMFSFV
+688 QYFQDQMFSFA
-699 PVAGAGGVAALSI
+699 PIAGAGGVAALSI
-712 EKNTADEDKGLGS
+712 EKNTEDEDKGLGS